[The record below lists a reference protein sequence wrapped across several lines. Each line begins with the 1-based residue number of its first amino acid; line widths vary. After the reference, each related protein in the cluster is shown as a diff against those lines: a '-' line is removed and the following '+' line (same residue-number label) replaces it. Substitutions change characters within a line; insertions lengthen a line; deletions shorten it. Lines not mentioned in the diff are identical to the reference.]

1 MPMNNKSLLTS
12 TKYLMGLIH
21 ELEQVCWHQKQEL
34 TKMEAT
40 IDKMTEAFIRIKK
53 TFPSNDHSNV
63 VSVSLRE
70 TDTTQNRGES

>member
-1 MPMNNKSLLTS
+1 MSNKSLLTS
-12 TKYLMGLIH
+12 TKYLFKLIH

-34 TKMEAT
+34 AKMEST
-40 IDKMTEAFIRIKK
+40 IDRMTEAFIRIKK

-70 TDTTQNRGES
+70 TETTQNRGES